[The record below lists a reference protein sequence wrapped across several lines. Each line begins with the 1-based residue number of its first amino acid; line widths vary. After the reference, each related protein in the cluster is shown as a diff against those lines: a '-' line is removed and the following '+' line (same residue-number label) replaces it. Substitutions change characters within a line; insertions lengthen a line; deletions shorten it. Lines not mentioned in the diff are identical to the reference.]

1 MNFII
6 YSSCGQSENS
16 LSCALFSCTY
26 QKIRRMLYIKT
37 RYAKSNK
44 MSIKGK

>member
-16 LSCALFSCTY
+16 VSCALFSCTY
-26 QKIRRMLYIKT
+26 QKNQKN
-37 RYAKSNK
+37 AVHKNK
-44 MSIKGK
+44 VRKV